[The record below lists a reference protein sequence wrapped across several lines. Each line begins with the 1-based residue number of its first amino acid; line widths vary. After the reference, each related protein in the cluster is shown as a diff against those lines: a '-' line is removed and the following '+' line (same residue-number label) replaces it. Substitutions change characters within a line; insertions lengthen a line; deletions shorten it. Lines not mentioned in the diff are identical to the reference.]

1 MKITH
6 SVPSIFSD
14 ITHVELAR
22 ADGRTKPNHLVFLIV
37 VLCSG
42 SMNCCLIT
50 DGKLHVICL
59 MYYLREYRIN
69 MFPKDTSYWE
79 TILPKFL
86 TPRTQIP
93 NQEIKIPYPRKKN
106 ATLD

>member
-1 MKITH
+1 MYLEDPLY
-6 SVPSIFSD
+6 VPCIFSD

-69 MFPKDTSYWE
+69 MFPKDTGDWE
-79 TILPKFL
+79 TILPKLL

-93 NQEIKIPYPRKKN
+93 KQEIKI
-106 ATLD
+106 ALI

>member
-22 ADGRTKPNHLVFLIV
+22 AAGRTKPNHLVFLIV

-69 MFPKDTSYWE
+69 MFPKDTGDWE
-79 TILPKFL
+79 TILPK
-86 TPRTQIP
+86 IVDS
-93 NQEIKIPYPRKKN
+93 KN
-106 ATLD
+106 SDPKSGD